1 MRQIRVF
8 RDSAVLF
15 LCLLGLCAASSAA
28 QLSAKTTASFD
39 RYVTAT
45 EARFAKELRPDGTFL
60 YIDALPADAR
70 KNSYDQLKRGE
81 ILVEKLETRQPGV
94 SADVPDGMLHHWV
107 GLVFI
112 PGATM
117 ASALPV
123 VQDYNHRAELYKP
136 DVIAA
141 RILAQQG
148 SDYKIFMRLYQKRF
162 TTAIFNTEYDI
173 HWGKVDASRMYAHS
187 VSTRI
192 TEVKDSAKPEGE
204 AYPVGEGRGYLWRLN
219 TYWRFEEKDG
229 GVYLQC
235 EAISLTR
242 DIPTGFG
249 WLLRPL
255 VTAIPKQSLNRALG
269 QTRTVVLQQTKH
281 N

>member
-1 MRQIRVF
+1 MRQIRMF

-15 LCLLGLCAASSAA
+15 LCLFGLCAGGSAA

-45 EARFAKELRPDGTFL
+45 EARIAKELRPDGTFL
-60 YIDALPADAR
+60 SIDALPADAR

-81 ILVEKLETRQPGV
+81 ILVERLETKQPGV

-136 DVIAA
+136 DGIA
-141 RILAQQG
+141 
-148 SDYKIFMRLYQKRF
+148 D
-162 TTAIFNTEYDI
+162 
-173 HWGKVDASRMYAHS
+173 
-187 VSTRI
+187 
-192 TEVKDSAKPEGE
+192 
-204 AYPVGEGRGYLWRLN
+204 
-219 TYWRFEEKDG
+219 
-229 GVYLQC
+229 
-235 EAISLTR
+235 
-242 DIPTGFG
+242 
-249 WLLRPL
+249 
-255 VTAIPKQSLNRALG
+255 
-269 QTRTVVLQQTKH
+269 
-281 N
+281 